1 MAKVVILGLDGATFD
16 LIHPWVQAAKLP
28 HFARLLNRG
37 VAGRL
42 RSTIPPMS
50 PPAWNSFMTGMNPGK
65 HGIYDFTGRKPHSY
79 ETHFINA
86 SWRRAP
92 TMWQHLS
99 QVGKRVAILSVPF
112 TYPPDK
118 VNGYMVSGM
127 DAPGVAGLVDRSATY
142 PPELCDDITAN
153 VGDYPMGPNLFG
165 YTDPAE
171 MVDAALRTIE
181 KKAAAARYVYHKDD
195 WDLFM
200 FVLGETD
207 AASHRFW
214 RYGDPA
220 SPLRDDTAWNAK
232 VTNALL
238 TIYQKADEVIGQFMA
253 LARPDTTVIVMSD
266 HGNGGNSDKAVYLNR
281 WLESQGLLR
290 FRALHGVLKAGIE
303 RTKQL
308 GLRLLPPNVKRAIY
322 RLTNI
327 PDMVESWARF
337 SAIDWRQTQAYSEET
352 PYYPSVWI
360 NLQGREPMGIVAP
373 HDYEQVCDHIVAQL
387 TAWRN
392 PYSGEK
398 MIKRVHRR
406 EELYAGPHVDKAPD
420 LTIEWELDHGY
431 SYLFRPS
438 TGLRRPPVHQLKAEE
453 RRRVKSGDHRD
464 EGILLATGP
473 HFIRPGEIKEA
484 SILDLAPTILYLLG
498 LPIPPEMDGHVLTQ
512 LFPDDYL
519 SQHPI
524 QHGLN
529 GGSGAEFDDTQRD
542 YSAAEE
548 EAIRARLQGL
558 GYIE

>member
-1 MAKVVILGLDGATFD
+1 MAKLVILGLDGATFD
-16 LIHPWVQAAKLP
+16 LILPWVQAGKLP
-28 HFARLLNRG
+28 HFARLLNQG
-37 VAGRL
+37 LAGRL

-50 PPAWNSFMTGMNPGK
+50 PPAWNSFMTGTNPGK
-65 HGIYDFTGRKPHSY
+65 HGIYDFTGRKSHSY

-92 TMWQHLS
+92 TLWRHLS
-99 QVGKRVAILSVPF
+99 QAGKRVAVLSVPF
-112 TYPPDK
+112 TYPPEK
-118 VNGYMVSGM
+118 VNGFMVSGM

-142 PPELCDDITAN
+142 PAELCDDLNAN

-171 MVDAALRTIE
+171 MVDAAVRTIE
-181 KKAAAARYVYHKDD
+181 KKAAAARYLYHKED
-195 WDLFM
+195 WDFFM

-220 SPLRDDTAWNAK
+220 SPLRDDTAWDNK
-232 VTNALL
+232 VANALL
-238 TIYQKADEVIGQFMA
+238 TVYQKADEVVGQFMA
-253 LARPDTTVIVMSD
+253 LAASETSLLVMSD
-266 HGNGGNSDKAVYLNR
+266 HGNGGNSDQAVYLNR

-303 RTKQL
+303 GAKQV
-308 GLRLLPPNVKRAIY
+308 GLRVLPPNVKRAIY
-322 RLTNI
+322 RLTHI

-352 PYYPSVWI
+352 PYYPSIWI
-360 NLQGREPMGIVAP
+360 NLQGREPMGTVAP
-373 HDYEQVCDHIVAQL
+373 HDYERVRQHIIAQL
-387 TAWRN
+387 VAWRN
-392 PYSGEK
+392 PYNSEK

-406 EELYAGPHVDKAPD
+406 EELYAGPYVEKAPD

-438 TGLRRPPVHQLKAEE
+438 TGLRRPPVHRLDGDE

-473 HFIRPGEIKEA
+473 HFIGPGEVKEA
-484 SILDLAPTILYLLG
+484 GILDLAPTVLYLLG

-519 SQHPI
+519 SRHPI
-524 QHGLN
+524 RYGYHGGMGL
-529 GGSGAEFDDTQRD
+529 EPEELQRD